1 MSSASIRSLKNPLA
15 RHRGSFHENQFMVV
29 AFTLVTLIFKTIKS
43 IYLLI
48 RSLKAATLVALSLM
62 TLATSVYANQYPG
75 QPYWQSPAPG
85 QWNYP
90 SPGKQQAGAPPKGQ
104 RSNSPYGTNWPS
116 QRRQTYSSPSYY
128 NAQETK
134 PFIETKI
141 STDSPYTQQSM
152 MFKLSVISQNNL
164 ATATPHIPQI
174 NNFILNLKEGPV
186 TYSRTIKGK
195 RQIVNDFYYEVTP
208 LKPGQFQIPAI
219 SVTGDE
225 QRVGYQRSN
234 RAFKAKMAGA
244 LDIKVREAA
253 QTSRPWLP
261 VEQLTLKVK
270 LPENIKAAAGR
281 PLPITTELTAIGLS
295 GNKLPSLEQQLNS
308 DAFRVYR
315 DKNQTDTYLD
325 KKSNRI
331 IGRRIESFTLVP
343 QFGGDLKLPQM
354 SINWWNTRIDMP
366 QRASVPLYPI
376 AVSGTQKDDGLFST
390 ETSLFPSG
398 TSAAFWIPLAV
409 VFGIIFG
416 YWMAL
421 WFTHRKKS
429 DNQSSPL
436 EPLVVFLKNPMRRMA
451 PAFSPLKDKL
461 RATTAILNPVA
472 RWYRWRR
479 KLVGAL
485 PLSVRFFFCVRFVDE
500 ESDPE
505 VWGYTLRFL
514 ANKHLGLP
522 TNAPYSIIAE
532 HILDFHPKADPTK
545 IKYLI
550 HELEQAIYG
559 HNDLDF
565 EQWKEA
571 FKHEIRPS
579 LRVWKLSNTNSKES
593 TGSNLPNLNPDHSAR
608 QSIS

>member
-1 MSSASIRSLKNPLA
+1 MSAAKKNSTARHYGSYQVNQPLAVTLTSIKLIIGRFKSIDLANRSLKSITLA
-15 RHRGSFHENQFMVV
+15 
-29 AFTLVTLIFKTIKS
+29 
-43 IYLLI
+43 
-48 RSLKAATLVALSLM
+48 SLALM
-62 TLATSVYANQYPG
+62 TLSSHLHANQYPG

-90 SPGKQQAGAPPKGQ
+90 QPGKQQAGAPSKGQ
-104 RSNSPYGTNWPS
+104 RPNTPYGTNWPA
-116 QRRQTYSSPSYY
+116 QRRQTYSPPGYY
-128 NAQETK
+128 NTQVTK

-141 STDSPYTQQSM
+141 STDAPYTQQSV

-164 ATATPHIPQI
+164 RTTTPHIPQI
-174 NNFILNLKEGPV
+174 SNFVLNLKEGPV

-195 RQIVNDFYYEVTP
+195 RQIVNDFYYEITP
-208 LKPGQFQIPAI
+208 LKPGKFLIPAI
-219 SVTGDE
+219 RVTGEE
-225 QRVGYQRSN
+225 QIVGYQRSN
-234 RAFKAKMAGA
+234 RAFEAKMA
-244 LDIKVREAA
+244 DPIDFTVREADP
-253 QTSRPWLP
+253 TSTPWLP
-261 VEQLTLKVK
+261 LEQLTLKVK
-270 LPENIKAAAGR
+270 FPENIKAAAGK

-315 DKNQTDTYLD
+315 DSNQTDTYLE

-354 SINWWNTRIDMP
+354 SINWWNTRTEMP
-366 QRASVPLYPI
+366 QRASVPLHPI
-376 AVSGTQKDDGLFST
+376 AVSGTRKDNGLFSS
-390 ETSLFPSG
+390 EASLFPSG

-436 EPLVVFLKNPMRRMA
+436 EPLVVFLKDPMRRMA

-461 RATTAILNPVA
+461 RATTAVLNPVA
-472 RWYRWRR
+472 RWHRWRR

-532 HILDFHPKADPTK
+532 HILDFHPKADPGK

-565 EQWKEA
+565 NQWKEA
-571 FKHEIRPS
+571 FKHEIRPT
-579 LRVWKLSNTNSKES
+579 LIVWKRQKSS
-593 TGSNLPNLNPDHSAR
+593 GSEEARNNLPNLNPDHSIQ
-608 QSIS
+608 QSLS